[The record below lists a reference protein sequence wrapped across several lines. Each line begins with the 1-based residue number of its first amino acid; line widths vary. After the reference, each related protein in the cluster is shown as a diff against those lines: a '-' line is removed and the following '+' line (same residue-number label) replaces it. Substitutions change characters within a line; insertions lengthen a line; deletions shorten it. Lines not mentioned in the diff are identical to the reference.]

1 MSVTSRF
8 VAIDASLKNVSPIH
22 GYESESLVSIE
33 EALKDVE
40 SLINDLPSR
49 IKVAREKCHFPSEHG
64 LTQDESAS
72 IYIYTMEWGN
82 SSLYRVLNKA
92 LRSKK
97 RQALKTWF
105 PYLKLFDVALNKLPG
120 AKEVVWRGVPLD
132 IGKDFIKNQTLTWWS
147 INSCSSSV
155 DVIKGFLGVDKKSTL
170 FLIETCNGRKI
181 SGYTAHADEDEMI
194 LPIGSKFRV
203 KSNSLDQ
210 SYGSHVVHLIEIDDK
225 IDQSGAL
232 VMNQMKSNAIPPCK
246 NSLGKSFILMFH
258 ETTGHWLSVWIIKV
272 PRSKFR
278 LDPENCSNN
287 FHDLIEQFVR
297 SISAQVRVQLVLE
310 NLHRGWKLHY

>member
-120 AKEVVWRGVPLD
+120 AKEVVWR
-132 IGKDFIKNQTLTWWS
+132 
-147 INSCSSSV
+147 
-155 DVIKGFLGVDKKSTL
+155 
-170 FLIETCNGRKI
+170 
-181 SGYTAHADEDEMI
+181 
-194 LPIGSKFRV
+194 
-203 KSNSLDQ
+203 
-210 SYGSHVVHLIEIDDK
+210 
-225 IDQSGAL
+225 
-232 VMNQMKSNAIPPCK
+232 
-246 NSLGKSFILMFH
+246 
-258 ETTGHWLSVWIIKV
+258 
-272 PRSKFR
+272 
-278 LDPENCSNN
+278 
-287 FHDLIEQFVR
+287 
-297 SISAQVRVQLVLE
+297 
-310 NLHRGWKLHY
+310 